1 VAGNLAAGATLRKV
15 ASDLRFSRI
24 VSIFFEAMPAPTKL
38 NTSNIAVVARIKA
51 AC

>member
-1 VAGNLAAGATLRKV
+1 LRE
-15 ASDLRFSRI
+15 SRI
-24 VSIFFEAMPAPTKL
+24 VSIVFDEMPAPTKL

>member
-1 VAGNLAAGATLRKV
+1 VAGNRARAHFYGEV
-15 ASDLRFSRI
+15 ASDLRFFRI

-38 NTSNIAVVARIKA
+38 NASNIAVVARTKA